1 MSATISQ
8 TITRRL
14 PLKNVALPPVLK
26 PCKGNLY
33 EVLSRTPA
41 GGIGAEVYQTRWTQK
56 NIKDSYWVVTRSIF
70 KAEGKHGRAWGRLY
84 WKGSPIRLIP
94 IANE

>member
-14 PLKNVALPPVLK
+14 PLKSVALPPVLK
-26 PCKGNLY
+26 PSKGNLY

-41 GGIGAEVYQTRWTQK
+41 GGVGAEVYQTRWSQK
-56 NIKDSYWVVTRSIF
+56 SIMDSYWVVTRSVF
-70 KAEGKHGRAWGRLY
+70 KDEGKHGRAWGRLY
-84 WKGSPIRLIP
+84 WKGP
-94 IANE
+94 